1 MKKEKIEKSEKK
13 NTKKLPR
20 QSSKVIECL
29 LVASRNHKQ
38 H

>member
-1 MKKEKIEKSEKK
+1 MKKKQTAT
-13 NTKKLPR
+13 NTEKLPQ

-29 LVASRNHKQ
+29 LVATRNHEQ